1 MAYVL
6 MAGESTAAGI
16 KRVIEEEL
24 EAAAAQLGK
33 KSIASRDEAIHEA
46 RKSVKKIRAALRL
59 VEDDLPVLFN
69 RENRRLRDTGRKL
82 ASFRDAAASIE
93 IFDKVI
99 AGLGDH
105 PGKAALGSIRRVLK
119 QHKRETTQGAGL
131 KAVLDQL
138 VTLLSSAKK
147 RVIEWP
153 L

>member
-24 EAAAAQLGK
+24 EAAAAQLCR
-33 KSIASRDEAIHEA
+33 KSIARRDEAIHEA

-69 RENRRLRDTGRKL
+69 RENRRLRDAGRKL
-82 ASFRDAAASIE
+82 ATFRDAAASIE

-99 AGLGDH
+99 AGPGNRA
-105 PGKAALGSIRRVLK
+105 GKAALGSIRRVL
-119 QHKRETTQGAGL
+119 QLHKRETARGGG
-131 KAVLDQL
+131 V
-138 VTLLSSAKK
+138 
-147 RVIEWP
+147 E
-153 L
+153 